1 MRDRA
6 PHRQWD
12 SLGRRFP
19 VRTCV
24 ACRARRAQADLL
36 RVVRGVNGGIMLDP
50 ERLQP
55 GRGWYVC
62 SDKLEC
68 RSVKSLGRFARSDAA
83 ALAQR
88 LEVFYDGQLH
98 SRLQSTE
105 SVMSQ

>member
-24 ACRARRAQADLL
+24 ACRARRAQAELL
-36 RVVRGVNGGIMLDP
+36 RLARGTDGLLELDP
-50 ERLQP
+50 ERRIP
-55 GRGWYVC
+55 GRGWYLC
-62 SDKLEC
+62 SDRPEC
-68 RSVKSLGRFARSDAA
+68 RLVKTLGRFARAEA
-83 ALAQR
+83 PLLAQR
-88 LEVFYDGQLH
+88 LEVFYGQLH
-98 SRLQSTE
+98 SME

>member
-12 SLGRRFP
+12 SSGRRFP

-24 ACRARRAQADLL
+24 ACRARRAQAELL
-36 RVVRGVNGGIMLDP
+36 RVVRGPDGGADSGTEGGIVLDP
-50 ERLQP
+50 KRLLP

-62 SDKLEC
+62 SDKSEC
-68 RSVKSLGRFARSDAA
+68 RSVKSLGRFARSEAA

-88 LEVFYDGQLH
+88 LEVFYGQ
-98 SRLQSTE
+98 
-105 SVMSQ
+105 V

>member
-12 SLGRRFP
+12 SSGRRFP

-36 RVVRGVNGGIMLDP
+36 RVVRGTDGGPDGEIVLDP
-50 ERLQP
+50 KRLLP

-62 SDKLEC
+62 SDKSEC
-68 RSVKSLGRFARSDAA
+68 RSVKSLGRFARSEAA

-88 LEVFYDGQLH
+88 LEVFYGQ
-98 SRLQSTE
+98 
-105 SVMSQ
+105 V